1 MYQKFPE
8 FITESNDLKMTRFVA
23 TALNVH
29 RLGSAVG
36 SASVS

>member
-8 FITESNDLKMTRFVA
+8 FIAESNDHKMGRFVA
-23 TALNVH
+23 TATNLH